1 MKAVNKRK
9 KSLLLYVNLFSRF
22 AGGRKKRN
30 DSREALSRE
39 TKKEI
44 RMKGEACVSSRKE
57 GGGGGGEF
65 FARTVSRCPILGRGN
80 VYCSNETSI
89 FIHW

>member
-22 AGGRKKRN
+22 AGGEGERN

-44 RMKGEACVSSRKE
+44 RMKGEACVSSRK
-57 GGGGGGEF
+57 GGGGRGKKF